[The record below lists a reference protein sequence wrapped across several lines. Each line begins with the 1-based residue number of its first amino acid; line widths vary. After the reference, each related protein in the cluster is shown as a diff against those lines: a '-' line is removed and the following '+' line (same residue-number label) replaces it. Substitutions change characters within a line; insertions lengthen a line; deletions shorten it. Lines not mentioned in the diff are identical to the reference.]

1 MPFLNLDKKSYVVGD
16 IEFPVKEDIK
26 GSELKPLRDM
36 QRDLIK
42 KEREG
47 KELTD
52 LDQLDY
58 ELRFFDEVSL
68 VAFGYNYE
76 GLLEKISEPDAR
88 ALLGE
93 AYIFLTKLGTIER
106 AKQLDGVLA
115 EIESKSRK
123 LSKDTQNL
131 KSSSQSSDVSKQE

>member
-1 MPFLNLDKKSYVVGD
+1 MPFLNLETKEYEVGR
-16 IEFPVKEDIK
+16 IVFPVREDVK
-26 GSELKPLRDM
+26 GSELKGLRDM
-36 QRDLIK
+36 QRELIS

-52 LDQLDY
+52 LDQLDF
-58 ELRFFDEVSL
+58 ELQFFDEVSK
-68 VAFGYNYE
+68 VAFNKSYE
-76 GLLEKISEPDAR
+76 ELMEEISEPDAR

-115 EIESKSRK
+115 EIESKSKK
-123 LSKDTQNL
+123 LSNDTQNL
-131 KSSSQSSDVSKQE
+131 KSSSQ

>member
-1 MPFLNLDKKSYVVGD
+1 L
-16 IEFPVKEDIK
+16 
-26 GSELKPLRDM
+26 
-36 QRDLIK
+36 Q
-42 KEREG
+42 
-47 KELTD
+47 
-52 LDQLDY
+52 
-58 ELRFFDEVSL
+58 
-68 VAFGYNYE
+68 

-115 EIESKSRK
+115 EIESKSKK
-123 LSKDTQNL
+123 LSEDTQNL